1 MTGNIIVKI
10 FGKLNYFL
18 YYCSKY
24 DNMIPLLN
32 IFTVSFYR
40 SIVLSFFCHP
50 VVLPV
55 SVLHA
60 VPCQFL
66 EQELVIVPAGRVYFF
81 VFRDMPQVCILSG

>member
-40 SIVLSFFCHP
+40 SIVLSFYR
-50 VVLPV
+50 
-55 SVLHA
+55 S
-60 VPCQFL
+60 
-66 EQELVIVPAGRVYFF
+66 IVQKNILIINMMNGGIIVANLLDIKKIHHFTEAR
-81 VFRDMPQVCILSG
+81 FRNFETLS